1 MKLLK
6 IFTILLTFSLVW
18 GCYMKSS
25 RLSDVE
31 IIRNYL
37 IKDEVNEASEIP
49 IDECTPEHLPY
60 WLKDLRFYRVH
71 IGAFFPKD
79 PIPSPIYKIID
90 SEGNIIDNILTYL
103 NKKGFIPK
111 SKKEAIDV
119 AVTIVQI
126 EDMDSNRVIVGQN
139 KLSPDLLGN
148 VDASFIKDYQEH
160 VPEDIRNKIIGPSV
174 QVNDKGYEVLL
185 YVYFRDM
192 DTMGDIG
199 KEYILKLCL
208 LIYKSEIKFDDSKE
222 ELISY

>member
-1 MKLLK
+1 M
-6 IFTILLTFSLVW
+6 
-18 GCYMKSS
+18 C
-25 RLSDVE
+25 
-31 IIRNYL
+31 IR
-37 IKDEVNEASEIP
+37 DR
-49 IDECTPEHLPY
+49 CTPEHLPY

-90 SEGNIIDNILTYL
+90 SEGNIVDNILTYL

-111 SKKEAIDV
+111 SEKEAIDV

-148 VDASFIKDYQEH
+148 VDASFIRDYQEH

-192 DTMGDIG
+192 NTMGDIG
-199 KEYILKLCL
+199 KEYILKQCL